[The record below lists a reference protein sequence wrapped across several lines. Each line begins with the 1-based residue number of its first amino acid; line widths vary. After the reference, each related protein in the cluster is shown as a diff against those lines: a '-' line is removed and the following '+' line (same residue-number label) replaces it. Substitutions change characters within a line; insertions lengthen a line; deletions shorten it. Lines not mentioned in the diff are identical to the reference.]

1 MRKGLF
7 FSAAVVYCSR
17 QEKPVEILNRQTR
30 VSMDYNTI
38 MDLAADLGYEL
49 SISGAET
56 FRVEDSMSRVLQSYG
71 IESEVFAIPNYLI
84 VSILTETGKPIT
96 RMRRIGYH
104 GNNLDAVE
112 KLNALSRRIC
122 SQHPEPEQAM
132 ALLDGVRRS
141 IPHYGLPMYLFGNF
155 LGASGFALLF
165 GCGFLDMLLAGVCGI
180 LGGGINRFME
190 KMKVNPFFVTILSSF
205 VMALTAY
212 GLNVNG
218 AVENVDG
225 VVIGA
230 LMILVP
236 GLLFTNAM
244 RDIIYGDTN
253 SGITRIVQVL
263 LIAMGMA
270 LGTAVAWNT
279 AAFLWQEPVSLSHG
293 ANPLVVTCLGSLA
306 GCVGFSILFN
316 IHGPGGTLCALGGVV
331 TWLVFEL
338 VIRCT
343 GNEMAAYFAGS
354 FFASVYA
361 EVMARIRKYPAI
373 SYLVVSLFPLIPGA
387 GIYYTMNYA
396 VHGSMERFATQG
408 MQTAAIAG
416 VIAVGVLLVTTIV
429 RLVYTWKE
437 MYPGKKR

>member
-1 MRKGLF
+1 
-7 FSAAVVYCSR
+7 
-17 QEKPVEILNRQTR
+17 
-30 VSMDYNTI
+30 MDYNTI

-49 SISGAET
+49 SMSGAET
-56 FRVEDSMSRVLQSYG
+56 FRVEDSMSRVLASYG
-71 IESEVFAIPNYLI
+71 ITSEVFSIPSYLI

-112 KLNALSRRIC
+112 KLNALSRTIC
-122 SQHPEPEQAM
+122 SQHPEPGEAM
-132 ALLDGVRRS
+132 QMLDRVRRS
-141 IPHYGLPMYLFGNF
+141 IPRYGLPMYLFGNF
-155 LGASGFALLF
+155 LGSAGFSMLF
-165 GCGFLDMLLAGVCGI
+165 GCGLQDTLLAGVCGL
-180 LGGGINRFME
+180 LGGLINRFMDR
-190 KMKVNPFFVTILSSF
+190 MKVNPFFVTIVSAF
-205 VMALTAY
+205 VMALAAY
-212 GLNVNG
+212 RLNISGIVQ
-218 AVENVDG
+218 NVDG

-270 LGTAVAWNT
+270 LGTAVAWNA
-279 AAFLWQEPVSLSHG
+279 AAFFWQRPVNLVQP
-293 ANPLVVTCLGSLA
+293 ANPLLITCLGSLA

-316 IHGPGGTLCALGGVV
+316 IHGPGGLLCALGGVL
-331 TWLVFEL
+331 TWVVYDLVM
-338 VIRCT
+338 RYC
-343 GNEMAAYFAGS
+343 GNDMMAYFLSS

-361 EVMARIRKYPAI
+361 ETMARIRKYPAI

-396 VHGSMERFATQG
+396 VHGEMERFAAKG

-416 VIAVGVLLVTTIV
+416 VMAVGVLLVTTIV
-429 RLVYTWKE
+429 RLCYTWRE
-437 MYPGKKR
+437 VSHVKKVQ

>member
-141 IPHYGLPMYLFGNF
+141 IPHYRLPMYLSGNF
-155 LGASGFALLF
+155 LGAAGFALLF
-165 GCGFLDMLLAGVCGI
+165 GCGFLDMLLSGVCGI
-180 LGGGINRFME
+180 LGGIINRFMD
-190 KMKVNPFFVTILSSF
+190 KMKVNPFFVTILSAF

-293 ANPLVVTCLGSLA
+293 ANPLLVTCLGSLA

>member
-141 IPHYGLPMYLFGNF
+141 IPHYGLPMYLSGNF
-155 LGASGFALLF
+155 LGAAGFALLF

-180 LGGGINRFME
+180 LGGSINRFMD
-190 KMKVNPFFVTILSSF
+190 KMKVNPFFVTILSAF

-212 GLNVNG
+212 GLNISG
-218 AVENVDG
+218 AVQNVDG

-293 ANPLVVTCLGSLA
+293 ANPLLVTCLGSLA

>member
-1 MRKGLF
+1 
-7 FSAAVVYCSR
+7 
-17 QEKPVEILNRQTR
+17 
-30 VSMDYNTI
+30 MDYNTI

-49 SISGAET
+49 SKSGAET
-56 FRVEDSMSRVLQSYG
+56 FRVEDSMSRVLSSYG

-112 KLNALSRRIC
+112 KLNALSRNIC
-122 SQHPEPEQAM
+122 SQHPAPERAM
-132 ALLDGVRRS
+132 EMLESVRKS
-141 IPHYGLPMYLFGNF
+141 VPYYQLPMYLFGNF
-155 LGASGFALLF
+155 LGAAGFGLLF
-165 GCGFLDMLLAGVCGI
+165 GCGFSDMLLAGFCGI
-180 LGGGINRFME
+180 LGGLINHFLER
-190 KMKVNPFFVTILSSF
+190 MKVNPFFVTIFSAFL
-205 VMALTAY
+205 MALAAY
-212 GLNVNG
+212 GMNLG
-218 AVENVDG
+218 GIAKNVDG

-270 LGTAVAWNT
+270 LGTAVAWK
-279 AAFLWQEPVSLSHG
+279 AATFLWQQPVSVNGG
-293 ANPLVVTCLGSLA
+293 ANPLLITCLGALA

-316 IHGPGGTLCALGGVV
+316 IHGPGGTLCALGGVL
-331 TWLVFEL
+331 TWLVYDL
-338 VIRCT
+338 VMRFL
-343 GNEMAAYFAGS
+343 GNEMVAFFLGS
-354 FFASVYA
+354 FFASAYA
-361 EVMARIRKYPAI
+361 EAMARIRKYPAI

-396 VHGSMERFATQG
+396 VHGQMERFAQQG
-408 MQTAAIAG
+408 MHTAAIAG

-429 RLVYTWKE
+429 RLCYTWKE
-437 MYPGKKR
+437 LYPKRK

>member
-1 MRKGLF
+1 
-7 FSAAVVYCSR
+7 
-17 QEKPVEILNRQTR
+17 
-30 VSMDYNTI
+30 MDYNTI

-49 SISGAET
+49 SKSGAET
-56 FRVEDSMSRVLQSYG
+56 FRVEDTMSRVLQSYG

-84 VSILTETGKPIT
+84 VSILTQTGKPIT

-104 GNNLDAVE
+104 GHNLDAVE

-122 SQHPEPEQAM
+122 SSHPEPEEAM
-132 ALLDGVRRS
+132 NLLEEVRS
-141 IPHYGLPMYLFGNF
+141 SVPCYKLSMYLLGNF
-155 LGASGFALLF
+155 LGAAGFGLLF
-165 GCGFLDMLLAGVCGI
+165 GCGFRDMLLAGLCGI
-180 LGGGINRFME
+180 LGGIINHFLERMR
-190 KMKVNPFFVTILSSF
+190 VNPFFVTILSAF
-205 VMALTAY
+205 VMALAAY
-212 GLNVNG
+212 GMNVAG
-218 AVENVDG
+218 ILKNVDG

-244 RDIIYGDTN
+244 RDIIHGDTN

-279 AAFLWQEPVSLSHG
+279 AAFLWQEPVSANAS
-293 ANPLVVTCLGSLA
+293 ANPLLITCLGSVI
-306 GCVGFSILFN
+306 GCVGFSVLFN
-316 IHGPGGTLCALGGVV
+316 IHGPGGILCALGGLL
-331 TWLVFEL
+331 TWLVYDL
-338 VIRCT
+338 VLRFQ
-343 GNEMAAYFAGS
+343 GNEMIAFFLGS

-361 EVMARIRKYPAI
+361 EVMARLRKYPAI

-396 VHGSMERFATQG
+396 VHGQMERFAQQG
-408 MQTAAIAG
+408 MHTAAIAG

-429 RLVYTWKE
+429 RLGYTWKE
-437 MYPGKKR
+437 LYPQRR

>member
-141 IPHYGLPMYLFGNF
+141 IPHYGLPMHLFGNF

-180 LGGGINRFME
+180 LGGSINRFLE

-293 ANPLVVTCLGSLA
+293 ANPLLVTCLGSLA

>member
-1 MRKGLF
+1 
-7 FSAAVVYCSR
+7 
-17 QEKPVEILNRQTR
+17 
-30 VSMDYNTI
+30 MDYNTI

-49 SISGAET
+49 SMSGAET

-96 RMRRIGYH
+96 RMRRVGYH

-132 ALLDGVRRS
+132 GLLDGVRRS
-141 IPHYGLPMYLFGNF
+141 IPYYGLPMYLFGNF
-155 LGASGFALLF
+155 LGAAGFALLF
-165 GCGFLDMLLAGVCGI
+165 GCGFTDMLLAGVCGL
-180 LGGGINRFME
+180 LGGLINRFMDR
-190 KMKVNPFFVTILSSF
+190 MKVNPFFVTILSAF
-205 VMALTAY
+205 VMALAAY
-212 GLNVNG
+212 GMNAKG
-218 AVENVDG
+218 IAGNVDG

-279 AAFLWQEPVSLSHG
+279 ATLLWQEPVSLGHA
-293 ANPLVVTCLGSLA
+293 ANPLVITCLGSLA

-331 TWLVFEL
+331 TWVVFEL
-338 VIRCT
+338 VMRRT
-343 GNEMAAYFAGS
+343 GNEMAAYFLGS

-396 VHGSMERFATQG
+396 VHGSMERFAAQG
-408 MQTAAIAG
+408 MHTAAIAG
-416 VIAVGVLLVTTIV
+416 VMAVGVLLVTTIV

-437 MYPGKKR
+437 MYPREKR